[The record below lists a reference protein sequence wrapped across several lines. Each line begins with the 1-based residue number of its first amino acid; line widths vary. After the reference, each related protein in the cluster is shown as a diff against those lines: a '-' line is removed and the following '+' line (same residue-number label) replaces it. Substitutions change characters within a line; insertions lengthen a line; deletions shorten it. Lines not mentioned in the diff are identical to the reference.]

1 MNPMTEEMAVSTETP
16 TWEELRARPRYS
28 VDSSES
34 IRVRIES
41 NGNPPV
47 VAVLVDE
54 SSDGIG
60 VLCCEH
66 AGFQIGEVVQ
76 VLYRC
81 ARLTATVKYQCFTDQ
96 SQSQSRVGLVWQTSL
111 NHG

>member
-1 MNPMTEEMAVSTETP
+1 
-16 TWEELRARPRYS
+16 
-28 VDSSES
+28 
-34 IRVRIES
+34 
-41 NGNPPV
+41 V

-60 VLCCEH
+60 VLCCAH
-66 AGFQIGEVVQ
+66 AGFQIGDVVQ

-81 ARLTATVKYQCFTDQ
+81 ARLTAAVKYQYFTDE
-96 SQSQSRVGLVWQTSL
+96 SKSQSRMGLVWQKSL